1 MYLLN
6 TGMKVSSN
14 RRAEAIVEGGRTGRG
29 RNSPTK
35 DGPSGNTVFQACEV
49 GKGPRE
55 GRREA
60 QCQKEKGKRHIKRM
74 WHDLI
79 KKR

>member
-6 TGMKVSSN
+6 TGMKISSN

-49 GKGPRE
+49 GKE
-55 GRREA
+55 E
-60 QCQKEKGKRHIKRM
+60 ERHNVR
-74 WHDLI
+74 
-79 KKR
+79 KKREKDILRGCGMI